1 MRLENVARG
10 SLGILLLPFALAVL
24 LIMAVVIGFTA
35 AVDAIRLEFGDW

>member
-24 LIMAVVIGFTA
+24 LIMAVVIGLTA
-35 AVDAIRLEFGDW
+35 TAEAIRLEFGDW